1 MVEVIEYDNK
11 FEKKVQDLIDR
22 NFGDGYSS
30 VKKLIGPNIKSFVA
44 MSGENVIGYTS
55 AIIQKKETIL
65 DLIVVHEKYRNLG
78 IGERLFKVRLDT
90 LNGNRYFRINHWI
103 REISPKPFCA
113 EKYGFKK
120 KEILNS
126 FWKDSSIRDNY
137 ECLECLRVPCRCK
150 CAIYIKIV

>member
-1 MVEVIEYDNK
+1 
-11 FEKKVQDLIDR
+11 
-22 NFGDGYSS
+22 
-30 VKKLIGPNIKSFVA
+30 

-90 LNGNRYFRINHWI
+90 LNGNRHFRINHWI

-113 EKYGFKK
+113 EKYGF
-120 KEILNS
+120 
-126 FWKDSSIRDNY
+126 
-137 ECLECLRVPCRCK
+137 
-150 CAIYIKIV
+150 